1 MLGIKDF
8 IKTFY
13 ISYAQENFIR
23 FRLGIYVPEGLR
35 GVAHIMGYKDDRGN
49 VEVSREKL
57 GRRPIQYKHKYKN
70 YKPFNPT
77 EIKEKYLYANRK
89 DRQKR
94 SKRRTK

>member
-1 MLGIKDF
+1 M
-8 IKTFY
+8 
-13 ISYAQENFIR
+13 NFITRNIIVLSTMPILHSLR

-49 VEVSREKL
+49 VPVSREKL
-57 GRRPIQYKHKYKN
+57 GRRPILYKHKYKN

-89 DRQKR
+89 DKQKL
-94 SKRRTK
+94 TK

>member
-1 MLGIKDF
+1 MVLNSMNILH
-8 IKTFY
+8 
-13 ISYAQENFIR
+13 SIR

-49 VEVSREKL
+49 VPVSREKL
-57 GRRPIQYKHKYKN
+57 GRRPILYKHKYKN

-89 DRQKR
+89 DKQKL
-94 SKRRTK
+94 TK

>member
-1 MLGIKDF
+1 MF
-8 IKTFY
+8 S
-13 ISYAQENFIR
+13 ISYAQENYIR